1 MNPALS
7 RSLALSHIKL
17 CDALE
22 ICDGIIFDFYSGLSH
37 MFYFSSKL
45 HVRYLFFSQPARE
58 SFPPCMCHLHESL
71 RRDHHLR
78 HFGRLQYGL
87 FLKSIGLTL
96 EQALTY
102 WRTEFTKKMEPD
114 KVCEKASS
122 ICYCIHACFLF
133 APVLRVYF
141 YCLMCYMY
149 VVSLTLFCYTH

>member
-7 RSLALSHIKL
+7 RSLALSHVKL

-22 ICDGIIFDFYSGLSH
+22 IRGGIINIRFLFRTATCLIPQVSYMSGTC
-37 MFYFSSKL
+37 F
-45 HVRYLFFSQPARE
+45 FFSQLARE

-96 EQALTY
+96 EQALTF

-114 KVCEKASS
+114 KVCEEV
-122 ICYCIHACFLF
+122 ICYCIHACSFFHL
-133 APVLRVYF
+133 Y
-141 YCLMCYMY
+141 
-149 VVSLTLFCYTH
+149 